1 MVLLLKAQ
9 YDKNFL
15 HQDRAMALLR
25 NTVPAK
31 VSMQRNFVLNSNV
44 ILIALQSSLDDYLTS
59 PIEFLYLSFLFRYS
73 A

>member
-31 VSMQRNFVLNSNV
+31 VSMQRNFVLNSKLQCYINRTAK
-44 ILIALQSSLDDYLTS
+44 LI
-59 PIEFLYLSFLFRYS
+59 R
-73 A
+73 